1 MRISGRVVLSS
12 AERVQRLPAPFLS
25 ELRDLQAALGRRG
38 RDVVDLGRYS
48 IKMPLSGEVTA
59 STTSSAQIKSVFAE
73 YLRSEHGVEI
83 DPSREML
90 ILPGARVALLILAAY
105 LADEDTLFHLPDPGY
120 EAYRVPALMFG
131 AKITTY
137 PLFQRTDYLPNPES
151 LKERPGKTSRVMVI
165 NSPHNPTGAVCDG
178 AFYERLRKAAATA
191 NLLVVAD
198 SSYALSSAGNFRP
211 VLFCENSRRLR
222 VGLEVFSFSTGLCA
236 PEIKLTA
243 LIGKK
248 ALIQPLAT
256 LAKLLS
262 LEPSQATINSA
273 AGYFSSTKVLGEH
286 INRCREEIGRRTAII
301 VDALKSEGIEYYPV
315 CHSGFVWIK
324 LRHRRVSLSFAR
336 SLLRMRGIM
345 VAPGSAFGEQGEG
358 WIRVSANVGGDT
370 LAKAMEVI
378 VRHYQPIRSQIKR
391 IRHE

>member
-1 MRISGRVVLSS
+1 MLSS

-38 RDVVDLGRYS
+38 RDVVDLGRYT
-48 IKMPLSGEVTA
+48 IRVPLSSQVAA
-59 STTSSAQIKSVFAE
+59 STTTSTQIKSVFSE
-73 YLRSEHGVEI
+73 YLHKEHGVEI

-105 LADEDTLFHLPDPGY
+105 LADEDTVFHLPDPGY

-137 PLFQRTDYLPNPES
+137 PLFQRTDYLPNLET
-151 LKERPGKTSRVMVI
+151 LKERPGKTSRVMVV

-178 AFYERLRKAAATA
+178 AFYERLRKAAAMA

-211 VLFCENSRRLR
+211 ALFCENSRRLR

-248 ALIQPLAT
+248 TLIQPLAT

-273 AGYFSSTKVLGEH
+273 AGYFASAKILEDH
-286 INRCREEIGRRTAII
+286 IGVCREEIGKRTTII
-301 VDALKSEGIEYYPV
+301 IDRLKSEGIEYYPV
-315 CHSGFVWIK
+315 CHAGFVWIK

-336 SLLRMRGIM
+336 SLLRLRGIM

-358 WIRVSANVGGDT
+358 WIRVSANVGGDI

>member
-25 ELRDLQAALGRRG
+25 ELRDLQSALGRRG

-48 IKMPLSGEVTA
+48 IKVPLA
-59 STTSSAQIKSVFAE
+59 SEAAASAISSAQIKDVFAE
-73 YLRSEHGVEI
+73 FLHKEHAVEI

-105 LADEDTLFHLPDPGY
+105 LADEDTVFHLPDPGY

-131 AKITTY
+131 AKIATY
-137 PLFQRTDYLPNPES
+137 PLFQRTDYLPNLET
-151 LKERPGKTSRVMVI
+151 LKERPGKTSRVIVV

-178 AFYERLRKAAATA
+178 AFYERLRKTAATA

-211 VLFCENSRRLR
+211 ALFCENTRRLR
-222 VGLEVFSFSTGLCA
+222 VGLEIFSFSTGLCA

-243 LIGKK
+243 LVGKRT
-248 ALIQPLAT
+248 LIQPLAT

-273 AGYFSSTKVLGEH
+273 AGYFSSAKILEEH
-286 INRCREEIGRRTAII
+286 FGRCREEIGKRTATLLTGSRARVLNII
-301 VDALKSEGIEYYPV
+301 RFVTA
-315 CHSGFVWIK
+315 GFVWIK

-336 SLLRMRGIM
+336 SLLRLRGIM